1 MAINQKRLR
10 LPSMNPSTRFKD
22 AFKLALAMVIT
33 YAIALSQGWES
44 PFWAGLAVAFCS
56 LTGVGESLNKGML
69 RVFGTLF
76 GAMMAASTPSPKREY
91 G

>member
-1 MAINQKRLR
+1 
-10 LPSMNPSTRFKD
+10 MNPSTRFKD
-22 AFKLALAMVIT
+22 AFKIALAMVIT
-33 YAIALSQGWES
+33 YAIALSQGWGT
-44 PFWAGLAVAFCS
+44 PFWAGFAVVFCG
-56 LTGVGESLNKGML
+56 LTAVGDSLNKGLL